1 MDLTVPIWH
10 TGSRS
15 LADAAINHYE
25 VASLKGL
32 HVFETMIQGRRL
44 LASALQLLD
53 ESGVPAEIGAHLDLA
68 LNRLDELI
76 EATLLE
82 ENASTKVAK

>member
-1 MDLTVPIWH
+1 M
-10 TGSRS
+10 
-15 LADAAINHYE
+15 
-25 VASLKGL
+25 
-32 HVFETMIQGRRL
+32 FETIVQSRRL

-53 ESGVPAEIGAHLDLA
+53 EAGVPAEIGAHLDLA

>member
-1 MDLTVPIWH
+1 M
-10 TGSRS
+10 
-15 LADAAINHYE
+15 
-25 VASLKGL
+25 
-32 HVFETMIQGRRL
+32 FETMVQGRRL

-53 ESGVPAEIGAHLDLA
+53 EAGVPAEIGAHLDLA

>member
-1 MDLTVPIWH
+1 M
-10 TGSRS
+10 
-15 LADAAINHYE
+15 
-25 VASLKGL
+25 
-32 HVFETMIQGRRL
+32 FETIVQSRRL

-53 ESGVPAEIGAHLDLA
+53 EASAPAEIGAHLDLA
-68 LNRLDELI
+68 LHRLDELI

>member
-1 MDLTVPIWH
+1 M
-10 TGSRS
+10 
-15 LADAAINHYE
+15 
-25 VASLKGL
+25 
-32 HVFETMIQGRRL
+32 FETIVQSRRL

-53 ESGVPAEIGAHLDLA
+53 EAGAPADIGAHLDLA
-68 LNRLDELI
+68 LHRLDELI

>member
-1 MDLTVPIWH
+1 MGDFC
-10 TGSRS
+10 
-15 LADAAINHYE
+15 
-25 VASLKGL
+25 
-32 HVFETMIQGRRL
+32 VFETMVQGRRL
-44 LASALQLLD
+44 LASALHLLD

>member
-1 MDLTVPIWH
+1 M
-10 TGSRS
+10 
-15 LADAAINHYE
+15 
-25 VASLKGL
+25 
-32 HVFETMIQGRRL
+32 FETMVQGRRL
-44 LASALQLLD
+44 LASALQMLD

>member
-1 MDLTVPIWH
+1 M
-10 TGSRS
+10 
-15 LADAAINHYE
+15 
-25 VASLKGL
+25 
-32 HVFETMIQGRRL
+32 FETIVQSRRL

-53 ESGVPAEIGAHLDLA
+53 EAGAPAEIGAHLDLA
-68 LNRLDELI
+68 LHRLDELI